1 MFGNLTNALS
11 RTADFSGKGPGPFGE
26 IDSILNKFDLDFSFV
41 TSLLSQ
47 FTEFADMFVA
57 EQAMLSQ
64 EQNLLIKLRPRSL
77 VGKYPALLN
86 LGSKKTSVVYSSEL
100 KGLLW
105 DKLVGHFPF
114 STYLGVQIPGLSI
127 GETFREK
134 HADRGE
140 FTVTDYLPHL
150 AIAFGKSF
158 SFQDKSAHHFVLE
171 NLFAPDFSANLTYA
185 VLHTLIS
192 TLSLPSNFSRFSAQ
206 SKLGMPMDPS
216 TSEVFNVNN
225 YLPSVQLAFGIIPS
239 LEFAV
244 PKFSLADLQE
254 TLCPTFPSLRA
265 FSNSVKSK
273 LVNVVRENL
282 NGLFNTTVNLKG
294 FDNVKLGGNTL
305 SDQEFSWP
313 IGSNKLFTPRMSID
327 SVQGFAFDLDVDV
340 SDSGLLS
347 LEARFALNVVAV
359 NPIQTL
365 SDISSK
371 LAVQLQSVSYDFE
384 GIASSMQSGFNQAS
398 TMFEDIASLKRIQLL
413 LDANIGLHVNLKL
426 PSFEISASL
435 TEFDTTL
442 SANIGKF
449 FIAILF
455 CFWYQPTVVLC
466 LLMCMLVC
474 PTTLYTEEDFSISL
488 GGTNLSV
495 RPIISLDLKAANTR
509 LPINLISDFNHT
521 TEVAFSGAFDAGLT
535 IGVEGIPINLYVSAS
550 SDDITNSSGIDFHL
564 GLDIDLFP
572 VRDKIVDLLTK
583 LNSISFGDNV
593 RQDLKPFLP
602 RLDFGCVSR
611 SGSVFLL
618 KNTANAT
625 AANYPVSGFLDAI
638 ATGCSSS
645 SLFLS
650 GGYNSTSE
658 KLGR

>member
-1 MFGNLTNALS
+1 LLPDLLTNFHFNHSAISAERNPIDELFGNLTNALS

-47 FTEFADMFVA
+47 FTEFANMFVA

-64 EQNLLIKLRPRSL
+64 EQNSLIKLRPRSL

-100 KGLLW
+100 RGLLW
-105 DKLVGHFPF
+105 DKLVGYFPF

-158 SFQDKSAHHFVLE
+158 SFQDKSAHHFVLD
-171 NLFAPDFSANLTYA
+171 NLFAPDFSADLTNA
-185 VLHTLIS
+185 VLQTLIS
-192 TLSLPSNFSRFSAQ
+192 TSSLPSNFSRFSAQ
-206 SKLGMPMDPS
+206 SKLGMPMDPL

-225 YLPSVQLAFGIIPS
+225 YLPSVQLVFGIIPS

-244 PKFSLADLQE
+244 PKFSLADLRE

-273 LVNVVRENL
+273 LVDIVRENL
-282 NGLFNTTVNLKG
+282 NGMFDTTVNLKG
-294 FDNVKLGGNTL
+294 FDNVKLGGNSS

-313 IGSNKLFTPRMSID
+313 INSNKLFTPKMSID

-340 SDSGLLS
+340 SDSGFLS
-347 LEARFALNVVAV
+347 LEARFALNVVDV

-371 LAVQLQSVSYDFE
+371 LAFQLQSVSNDFE
-384 GIASSMQSGFNQAS
+384 EIASSMQSGFNQSS
-398 TMFEDIASLKRIQLL
+398 TMFADIASLNRIQLL

-426 PSFEISASL
+426 PSFEVSASL
-435 TEFDTTL
+435 TAFDTAL
-442 SANIGKF
+442 SANIGK
-449 FIAILF
+449 
-455 CFWYQPTVVLC
+455 CF
-466 LLMCMLVC
+466 
-474 PTTLYTEEDFSISL
+474 
-488 GGTNLSV
+488 
-495 RPIISLDLKAANTR
+495 
-509 LPINLISDFNHT
+509 
-521 TEVAFSGAFDAGLT
+521 VAFYFAFGASPHAYACM
-535 IGVEGIPINLYVSAS
+535 PNNLVYR
-550 SDDITNSSGIDFHL
+550 G
-564 GLDIDLFP
+564 
-572 VRDKIVDLLTK
+572 
-583 LNSISFGDNV
+583 
-593 RQDLKPFLP
+593 
-602 RLDFGCVSR
+602 RLQHH
-611 SGSVFLL
+611 
-618 KNTANAT
+618 T
-625 AANYPVSGFLDAI
+625 
-638 ATGCSSS
+638 
-645 SLFLS
+645 
-650 GGYNSTSE
+650 
-658 KLGR
+658 